1 MHLLSLI
8 ISWFSKSIT
17 AFIFIL
23 HKYKFAIIPSY
34 NKLLTFT
41 FQTSGLQILLGVH
54 LYQFYRIVK
63 YYYVLTNFTLFFNF
77 TYHTIF
83 LFSHCL
89 QGIRFDVLCT
99 CCCTTTLLQVRIWTC
114 TKTRLGNILFSNYE
128 NQPLFQH
135 YTTMHMMYIL
145 NSCFC

>member
-1 MHLLSLI
+1 MHHYSGFI
-8 ISWFSKSIT
+8 FWYSKSIT
-17 AFIFIL
+17 TLIILL
-23 HKYKFAIIPSY
+23 HKLKFPIIY
-34 NKLLTFT
+34 FCNKLFTFT

-89 QGIRFDVLCT
+89 QGIRLT
-99 CCCTTTLLQVRIWTC
+99 CFVHAVVQLHYYM
-114 TKTRLGNILFSNYE
+114 LGYEHAQKGAQEIYSIPLTNISPYFN
-128 NQPLFQH
+128 NNIRQ
-135 YTTMHMMYIL
+135 MHI
-145 NSCFC
+145 